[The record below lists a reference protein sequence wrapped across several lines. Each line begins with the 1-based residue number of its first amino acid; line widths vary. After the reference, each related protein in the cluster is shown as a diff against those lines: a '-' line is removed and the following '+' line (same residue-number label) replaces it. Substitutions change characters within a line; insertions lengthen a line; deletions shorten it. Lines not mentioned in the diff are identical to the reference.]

1 VKPYL
6 VENLNSTVEQEAY
19 LLGCLFGRGSIYQ
32 SEDGK
37 NYKVILRLPY
47 KEYSPVKVAI
57 VNHLLLHKSGA
68 SLAELQDL
76 PQVKSANLDGR
87 SLGATLR
94 VINSWHPRNVMN
106 TAQPIA
112 KRRGLW
118 RVNNKK
124 MAEKFLEE
132 QSILHTR
139 ETESL
144 KFVLK
149 HLTESAKYISN
160 KPITQPSEPYKFG
173 IMNHTVECE
182 ITPMVFETLKAKY
195 GLEEGETHLHFSIPR
210 VVFQF
215 SKDATEEL
223 LRGLADTIAD
233 FDKAWGQEHAWRVQ
247 FSILGPNEKLPV
259 DICELLQDRLS
270 VPIQYID
277 WAGGKR
283 GSRDH
288 LLKVNI
294 RAFDAMADL
303 FFYNQRKQTEFLQ
316 HSTEAKS
323 SGVPEPTPCLASARR
338 GAGKYIR
345 KCKLHGCWRVRKNT
359 KLGHWQNQ
367 VGRRTRT

>member
-1 VKPYL
+1 VKSYI
-6 VENLNSTVEQEAY
+6 VEDLASTVEQEAY

-37 NYKVILRLPY
+37 NYEVILRLPY
-47 KEYSPVKVAI
+47 KEYSPIKVAI
-57 VNHLLLHKSGA
+57 VSYLLLHKSGVGL
-68 SLAELQDL
+68 SELQGL
-76 PQVKSANLDGR
+76 PQVRSANLDGR
-87 SLGATLR
+87 SLGFTLST
-94 VINSWHPRNVMN
+94 INSWHPRNVMD
-106 TAQPIA
+106 TAQPIV
-112 KRRGLW
+112 KRRRLW
-118 RVNNKK
+118 RINDKK

-132 QSILHTR
+132 QNLLHTR
-139 ETESL
+139 ETDSL

-149 HLTESAKYISN
+149 HLTDSAKYISN
-160 KPITQPSEPYKFG
+160 KPVTQPSEPYKFG

-182 ITPMVFETLKAKY
+182 ITPIVFETLKAKY
-195 GLEEGETHLHFSIPR
+195 GLEEGEIHLHFSIPR

-215 SKDATEEL
+215 SKDATEEF

-294 RAFDAMADL
+294 RAFDTMTDL
-303 FFYNQRKQTEFLQ
+303 FYNQRKQIEFLQ
-316 HSTEAKS
+316 HLTEAKS
-323 SGVPEPTPCLASARR
+323 GGIPEPTPCLASARR
-338 GAGKYIR
+338 GVGKYIR
-345 KCKLHGCWRVRKNT
+345 KCKLHECWRLRTNT
-359 KLGHWQNQ
+359 KLGRWQKQ
-367 VGRRTRT
+367 VGRRIRT